1 MHSFFRIIH
10 LSFQDILRNFWLS
23 LVIITMMVLALAS
36 LNILI
41 GLHVLSR
48 AAVFQ
53 VQQQLNVEIALRREA
68 TPGAIEQLRTRLVEL
83 PEVREVVHY
92 AKEDSFIAF
101 KEQHKDNPVLARTF
115 ESLDRNP
122 LGDSFSIRL
131 QEGEQYEA
139 LFAKIRSL
147 DTDSI
152 VEDQFFQDYETMIGR
167 LERFI
172 TVTQKI
178 GVSLIALFGFIAALV
193 IVNTLR
199 IAIYTHRE
207 EIAVMKLVGA
217 TNQFIQIP
225 YIVQIIL
232 LSLVALGVSIILLGV
247 LFGFLQ
253 PFLHTLF
260 DGAEIQL
267 LDYYK
272 TNGARLIVQQYFGIT
287 ILGLIA
293 ALLAIYRYAKV

>member
-101 KEQHKDNPVLARTF
+101 KEQHKDRPVLARTF

>member
-1 MHSFFRIIH
+1 MHSFLRIIH
-10 LSFQDILRNFWLS
+10 LSLQDILRNFWLS
-23 LVIITMMVLALAS
+23 LVIITMMVLALLS
-36 LNILI
+36 LNVLI
-41 GLHVLSR
+41 GLHVVSR

-53 VQQQLNVEIALRREA
+53 VQQQLNVEIALQRDA

-83 PEVREVVHY
+83 PEVREVIHH
-92 AKEDSFIAF
+92 AKEDSFTTF
-101 KEQHKDNPVLARTF
+101 KEQYKDNPVLARTF

-131 QEGEQYEA
+131 QEGKKYED
-139 LFAKIRSL
+139 LFAKVRSL
-147 DTDSI
+147 DTDKI

-172 TVTQKI
+172 AVTRNV
-178 GVSLIALFGFIAALV
+178 GLGLIALFAFIAGLV

-207 EIAVMKLVGA
+207 EIVVMKLVGA
-217 TNQFIQIP
+217 TNQFIQVP

-232 LSLVALGVSIILLGV
+232 LSLIALGISVLLLGI

-267 LDYYK
+267 LDYYQ
-272 TNGARLIVQQYFGIT
+272 TNGARLMVQQYFGIAA
-287 ILGLIA
+287 LGLVA
-293 ALLAIYRYAKV
+293 AILAIRRYARV